1 MKYPEYLKIDQ
12 ILSAQEMESV
22 KVGKPAHDE
31 MLFIITHQA
40 YELWF
45 KQMLHELD
53 SVLHFFK
60 SPSIQESSLGI
71 MVSRLNRINKIMG
84 LLIEQISVLETMTP
98 LDFLEFRNLLVPA
111 SGFQS
116 AQFRL
121 LEVKLGLR
129 KQDRTKFNQQ
139 DFDQLLEKKEK
150 ATVNQAEEDINLADG
165 LDRWL
170 SRTPFLEQSGFNF
183 WKDYQTAVEQMFK
196 DELSRI
202 DNDKHLDAVMKDK
215 QRQQVMASRAQFETL
230 FNEAEF
236 NEAKAQG
243 IWRLSFQSLK
253 AALLIQ
259 LYRNQPILHLPYRI
273 MAELIDLEEHL
284 TNWRQ
289 RHALMAKRMLGSKTG
304 TGGSTGAQYLK
315 EAADNHR
322 VFQDLIQLT
331 TFFIPTSKLP
341 ALPKEF
347 MEATGFHWD
356 AQAKSL

>member
-1 MKYPEYLKIDQ
+1 MNYSEYLKIDK
-12 ILSAQEMESV
+12 IISSQEMESV
-22 KVGKPAHDE
+22 RIGKPAHDE

-53 SVLHFFK
+53 SVLTFFK
-60 SPSIQESSLGI
+60 SPSIEESSLGV
-71 MVSRLNRINKIMG
+71 MVSRLSRINKIMG
-84 LLIEQISVLETMTP
+84 LLIDQISVLETMTP

-139 DFDQLLEKKEK
+139 DFDQLLDKKEK
-150 ATVNQAEEDINLADG
+150 STVNKAEEDINLVDG

-183 WKDYQTAVEQMFK
+183 WQNYQKAVEQMFK
-196 DELSRI
+196 DEFNRI
-202 DNDKHLDAVMKDK
+202 ENDQHLDAAMKDR
-215 QRQQVMASRAQFETL
+215 QRQQVTASRAQFETL
-230 FNEAEF
+230 FNEDEF
-236 NEAKAQG
+236 NKAKAQG
-243 IWRLSFQSLK
+243 LWRLSFQSLK

-273 MAELIDLEEHL
+273 MAELIDLDEHL

-289 RHALMAKRMLGSKTG
+289 RHALMAKRMLGLKTG
-304 TGGSTGAQYLK
+304 TGGSSGAQYLK

-322 VFQDLIQLT
+322 VFQDLLQLT

-341 ALPKEF
+341 QLPKEF
-347 MEATGFHWD
+347 LEATGFHWD
-356 AQAKSL
+356 TKKI

>member
-1 MKYPEYLKIDQ
+1 MNYTDYLQINK

-53 SVLHFFK
+53 SVLNFFK
-60 SPSIQESSLGI
+60 GSTIEESSLGI
-71 MVSRLNRINKIMG
+71 MVSRLHRINAIMR
-84 LLIEQISVLETMTP
+84 LLIDQISVLETMTP

-139 DFDQLLEKKEK
+139 DYDQLLEKKEK
-150 ATVNQAEEDINLADG
+150 QTVNKAEEDINLVDG

-183 WKDYQTAVEQMFK
+183 WQNYQKAVEQMFK
-196 DELSRI
+196 EEMDRI
-202 DNDKHLDAVMKDK
+202 NNDKHLDDSMKDK
-215 QRQQVMASRAQFETL
+215 QRQQVAASRGQFETL
-230 FNEAEF
+230 FNEEEF
-236 NEAKAQG
+236 NKAKAQG
-243 IWRLSFQSLK
+243 VWRLSFQSLK

-259 LYRNQPILHLPYRI
+259 LYRNQPILHLPYKL
-273 MAELIDLEEHL
+273 MAELIDLDEHL

-289 RHALMAKRMLGSKTG
+289 RHMLMAKRMLGSKTG
-304 TGGSTGAQYLK
+304 TGGSSGAQYLK

-322 VFQDLIQLT
+322 VFQDLLQLT

-341 ALPKEF
+341 QLPKEF
-347 MEATGFHWD
+347 LEATGFHWD
-356 AQAKSL
+356 TKK

>member
-1 MKYPEYLKIDQ
+1 MNYTDYLQINK
-12 ILSAQEMESV
+12 ILSAQEMESL

-53 SVLHFFK
+53 SVLSFFK
-60 SPSIQESSLGI
+60 GKIIEESSLGI

-84 LLIEQISVLETMTP
+84 LLIDQISVLETMTP

-150 ATVNQAEEDINLADG
+150 ATVNQAEEDINLVDG

-183 WKDYQTAVEQMFK
+183 WQNYQKAVEQMFK
-196 DELSRI
+196 EEITRI
-202 DNDKHLDAVMKDK
+202 NNDKHLDQAMKDK
-215 QRQQVMASRAQFETL
+215 QLQQVTASRAQFETL
-230 FNEAEF
+230 FNEGEF
-236 NEAKAQG
+236 NKAKAQG
-243 IWRLSFQSLK
+243 VWRLSFQSLK

-259 LYRNQPILHLPYRI
+259 LYRNQPILHLPYKL
-273 MAELIDLEEHL
+273 MAELIDLDEHL

-289 RHALMAKRMLGSKTG
+289 RHMLMAKRMLGSKTG
-304 TGGSTGAQYLK
+304 TGGSSGAQYLK

-322 VFQDLIQLT
+322 VFQDLLQLT
-331 TFFIPTSKLP
+331 TFFMPASNLP
-341 ALPKEF
+341 QLPKEF

-356 AQAKSL
+356 AKN